1 MPKRSRSGDVSKPV
15 RVDRREDRGDVLP
28 LERGAGDGA
37 DADAELLAD
46 DVREARLAEARRPD
60 EQDVVERFAALLGRS
75 QRDAELLLHAL
86 LADEVVEAARPER
99 LLDRLLV
106 LLQRRREKR
115 RRGHAAL
122 FNVRRT
128 RSSVGSSGT
137 ESASA
142 RSPSPRV

>member
-1 MPKRSRSGDVSKPV
+1 
-15 RVDRREDRGDVLP
+15 P

-46 DVREARLAEARRPD
+46 DVREARLAEPRGPD
-60 EQDVVERFAALLGRS
+60 EQDVVERLAALLGRR

-99 LLDRLLV
+99 LLDRILV

-115 RRGHAAL
+115 CRGHAAL
-122 FNVRRT
+122 FNARRT
-128 RSSVGSSGT
+128 RSSAGSSGSV
-137 ESASA
+137 SASA
-142 RSPSPRV
+142 RSASTSV